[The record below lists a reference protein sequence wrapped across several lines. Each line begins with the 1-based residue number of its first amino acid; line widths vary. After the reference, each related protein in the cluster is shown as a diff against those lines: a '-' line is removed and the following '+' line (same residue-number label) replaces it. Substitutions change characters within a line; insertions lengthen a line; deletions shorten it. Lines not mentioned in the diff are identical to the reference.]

1 MTKIIGLTGGIG
13 SGKTTVAK
21 LFEQQGI
28 PIYIADERA
37 KLIMDREDIVA
48 CVQTVFEENVVVD
61 GKLDRKKIRDLVFKD
76 AALLEELN
84 SIVHPAVGLDFE
96 EWVAE
101 NASAP
106 FVLKESAI
114 LLESNLQGMCDKVIL
129 VTAPLEVR
137 VARVMERD
145 KVTKESVIKIIENQM
160 SDLEKEAFSDFI
172 IKNIEIKDTEIQVLE
187 IIDQILT

>member
-187 IIDQILT
+187 IINQILT

>member
-21 LFEQQGI
+21 FFEKKGI

-37 KLIMDREDIVA
+37 KLIMDRPDIVA
-48 CVQTVFEENVVVD
+48 CVQTVFEEDVVVD
-61 GKLDRKKIRDLVFKD
+61 GKLNRKKMRDLVFQD
-76 AALLEELN
+76 AALLEQLN
-84 SIVHPAVGLDFE
+84 GIVHPAVGLDFE
-96 EWVAE
+96 AWVAE
-101 NASAP
+101 HATAP
-106 FVLKESAI
+106 FVIKESAI
-114 LLESNLQGMCDKVIL
+114 LFESNLQGMCDKVIL

-172 IKNIEIKDTEIQVLE
+172 IKNIEIKDTEIQVFE
-187 IIDQILT
+187 IINQILT